1 MADVDTPVD
10 CEYLQT
16 NGIVLGIPT
25 CVVCSDILSDDLYVI
40 GCGHVYHKEW
50 YDAYDCVLVLKG
62 SSSMEIN
69 APGIERKSKEKN

>member
-1 MADVDTPVD
+1 MADVDAAIDNDFVS
-10 CEYLQT
+10 EAK
-16 NGIVLGIPT
+16 ISLGFPT
-25 CVVCSDILSDDLYVI
+25 CIVCSDILSDDLYVI

-69 APGIERKSKEKN
+69 APGIER